1 MHYLI
6 LATDYDGTLA
16 KDGKVSEGTLDALKR
31 LQKSGRKLILVTGRQ
46 LEDILLVFPEVNLF
60 DCVVAENGAVIYFP
74 ATREELLLGNLPPE
88 KFVQTLRSRNIT
100 PLSVGKVIV
109 ATWEPNEAEVLNT
122 IRELGLDLQVIFN
135 KGAVMVLPAGV
146 NKASGL
152 SAALDKMGL
161 SVRNTVA
168 VGDAENDLSFL
179 KLCELSVAVANALPS
194 VKGEVDW
201 VTEEVRGDG
210 VIELIERLLTLDLTE
225 DLRESSILPDRHR
238 IVLGKLDGDR
248 EAYIQPLNRNILL
261 AGISGGGKS
270 TLATGLIERFIDKG
284 YQVCIIDPEGDYQN
298 FEKSVILG
306 NAQQIPSSVEVL
318 TALSKPEQNLIVN
331 LMGVKIDD
339 RPLYLAQL
347 LPTLLE
353 MRVRTGRPHW
363 IVIDEVHHMFP
374 TTWDAAVTLPQS
386 VNGIL
391 MVTVH
396 PEHLATSALALIDT
410 LIAVKSPM
418 QTFTNFCNAIGHQMP
433 KVPLPLEL
441 ASGQGVAWFIK
452 TEDQPF
458 QFEVI
463 CPLQERQRHM
473 RTYAEGNLGSD
484 RCFFFRGEDNQLN
497 LKAQNLIMFIQL
509 AAGVDDRTWLHH
521 LHLHDYSN
529 WLQNSIKDES
539 LAKEVSEIET
549 TIDLSPADSR
559 DRIKLAI
566 EKRYTIPA

>member
-16 KDGKVSEGTLDALKR
+16 KDGKVSEATLDALKR

-74 ATREELLLGNLPPE
+74 ATREELLLGDLPPE
-88 KFVQTLRSRNIT
+88 KFVQTLRSRNID

-109 ATWEPNEAEVLNT
+109 ATWEPNEAEVLNA

-210 VIELIERLLTLDLTE
+210 VIELIEKLLTLDLTE
-225 DLRESSILPDRHR
+225 DLRESPILPDRHR

-248 EAYIQPLNRNILL
+248 EAYVQPLNRNILL

-298 FEKSVILG
+298 FEQSVTLG
-306 NAQQIPSSVEVL
+306 NAELIPSSAEVL
-318 TALSKPEQNLIVN
+318 TALSKPEQNLIIN

-339 RPLYLAQL
+339 RPSYLAQL
-347 LPTLLE
+347 LPSLLE

-363 IVIDEVHHMFP
+363 IVIDEVHHMFHAD
-374 TTWDAAVTLPQS
+374 WNAAVTLPQS
-386 VNGIL
+386 VSSIL
-391 MVTVH
+391 MITVH
-396 PEHLATSALALIDT
+396 PEHVATSALSLVDT
-410 LIAVKSPM
+410 IIAVKSPS
-418 QTFTNFCNAIGHQMP
+418 QTITDFCKAVGHQ
-433 KVPLPLEL
+433 LPNESLSSEIV
-441 ASGQGVAWFIK
+441 AGEGVAWFLNN
-452 TEDQPF
+452 EEQPF
-458 QFEVI
+458 QFQVI
-463 CPLQERQRHM
+463 PPRQERQRHM

-497 LKAQNLIMFIQL
+497 LKAQNLNMFIQL

-521 LHLHDYSN
+521 LRLQDYSN
-529 WLQNSIKDES
+529 WLQNSIKDET
-539 LAKEVSEIET
+539 LAGEVSEIEKT
-549 TIDLSPADSR
+549 TDLSPADSR
-559 DRIKLAI
+559 DRIKSAI
-566 EKRYTIPA
+566 EKRYTLPA

>member
-16 KDGKVSEGTLDALKR
+16 ENGKVSEATLDALKR
-31 LQKSGRKLILVTGRQ
+31 LQKAGRKLILVTGRQ
-46 LEDILLVFPEVNLF
+46 LEDICDVFPEVDLF

-74 ATREELLLGNLPPE
+74 TTREELLLGSLPPE
-88 KFVQTLRSRNIT
+88 EFIRALRSRNIE

-109 ATWEPNEAEVLNT
+109 ATWEPNETEVLTT

-135 KGAVMVLPAGV
+135 KGAVMILPAGV
-146 NKASGL
+146 NKAAGL
-152 SAALDKMGL
+152 SEALSKMGL
-161 SVRNTVA
+161 SARNTVA
-168 VGDAENDLSFL
+168 VGDAENDLAFL
-179 KLCELSVAVANALPS
+179 KLCEFSVAVSNALPS
-194 VKGEVDW
+194 VKSEVDW
-201 VTEEVRGDG
+201 VTQASRGDG
-210 VIELIERLLTLDLTE
+210 VVELIERLLTLDLTE
-225 DLRESSILPDRHR
+225 DLRESPILPDRHQ
-238 IVLGKLDGDR
+238 ILLGKLKADQDV
-248 EAYIQPLNRNILL
+248 YIQPLNRNILL

-284 YQVCIIDPEGDYQN
+284 YQVCILDPEGDYQT
-298 FEKSVILG
+298 FEQTVVLG
-306 NAQQIPSSVEVL
+306 NAQQIPTSAEVL
-318 TALSKPEQNLIVN
+318 TALSNPEQNLIVN

-339 RPLYLAQL
+339 RPLFLAQL
-347 LPTLLE
+347 LPSLLE

-391 MVTVH
+391 MITVH
-396 PEHLATSALALIDT
+396 PEHVATSALSLVDT

-418 QTFTNFCNAIGHQMP
+418 QTFTDFCNAIEHQLSIA
-433 KVPLPLEL
+433 PLPTEL
-441 ASGQGVAWFIK
+441 ASGSGVAWLLNTK
-452 TEDQPF
+452 EQPF
-458 QFEVI
+458 EFEVI
-463 CPLQERQRHM
+463 LPLQERQRHM
-473 RTYAEGNLGSD
+473 RTYAEGNLGND

-497 LKAQNLIMFIQL
+497 LKAQNLNMFIQL

-549 TIDLSPADSR
+549 TDLSPTDSR

-566 EKRYTIPA
+566 EKRYTLPA

>member
-16 KDGKVSEGTLDALKR
+16 QDGKVSETTLVALKK

-46 LEDILLVFPEVNLF
+46 LEDILRVFPEVNLF

-74 ATREELLLGNLPPE
+74 ATREELLLGSLPPE
-88 KFVQTLRSRNIT
+88 KFLQTLRSHNIN
-100 PLSVGKVIV
+100 PLSIGKVIV
-109 ATWEPNEAEVLNT
+109 ATWEPNETEVLTT

-146 NKASGL
+146 NKATGL
-152 SAALDKMGL
+152 REALDKMGL

-194 VKGEVDW
+194 VKSEVDW
-201 VTEEVRGDG
+201 VTQASRGEG
-210 VIELIERLLTLDLTE
+210 VVELIERLLTLDLTE

-238 IVLGKLDGDR
+238 ILLGKLDGDR
-248 EAYIQPLNRNILL
+248 DVYIQPLNRNILL

-284 YQVCIIDPEGDYQN
+284 YQVCIIDPEGDYQE
-298 FEKSVILG
+298 FEQSVILG
-306 NAQQIPSSVEVL
+306 NAQQIPNSAEVL

-347 LPTLLE
+347 LPSLLE

-363 IVIDEVHHMFP
+363 IIIDEVHHMFHAD
-374 TTWDAAVTLPQS
+374 WNAAVTLPQS
-386 VNGIL
+386 VSGTL
-391 MVTVH
+391 MITVH
-396 PEHLATSALALIDT
+396 PEHVATSALSLVDT
-410 LIAVKSPM
+410 IIAVKSPS
-418 QTFTNFCNAIGHQMP
+418 QTITDFCKAVGHQ
-433 KVPLPLEL
+433 LPTDSL
-441 ASGQGVAWFIK
+441 ASEILAGEGVAWFLK
-452 TEDQPF
+452 NEDQPF
-458 QFEVI
+458 QFQVI
-463 CPLQERQRHM
+463 PPRQERQRHM
-473 RTYAEGNLGSD
+473 RTYAEGNLGND

-521 LHLHDYSN
+521 LHLQDYSN

-549 TIDLSPADSR
+549 TTDLSPIDSR
-559 DRIKLAI
+559 ARIKSAI
-566 EKRYTIPA
+566 EKRYTLPA

>member
-16 KDGKVSEGTLDALKR
+16 KNGKVSESTLDALNR

-46 LEDILLVFPEVNLF
+46 LEDLYQAFPETSLF

-74 ATREELLLGNLPPE
+74 TTREELLLGSLPPE
-88 KFVQTLRSRNIT
+88 RFVQALRSRNIA

-109 ATWEPNEAEVLNT
+109 ATWEPNETEVLT
-122 IRELGLDLQVIFN
+122 VIRELGLDLQVIFN

-161 SVRNTVA
+161 SVHNTVA

-194 VKGEVDW
+194 VKSEVDW
-201 VTEEVRGDG
+201 ITEAARGDG

-225 DLRESSILPDRHR
+225 DLRESSILPDRHH
-238 IVLGKLDGDR
+238 IVLGNLEGDR
-248 EAYIQPLNRNILL
+248 EAYIQPLNCNILL

-298 FEKSVILG
+298 FEQSVILG

-318 TALSKPEQNLIVN
+318 TALSKPKQNLIIN

-347 LPTLLE
+347 LPSLLE

-374 TTWDAAVTLPQS
+374 SSWDAAVTLPQS

-396 PEHLATSALALIDT
+396 PEHVATSALALIDT

-418 QTFTNFCNAIGHQMP
+418 QTFTNFCNTIGHHMP
-433 KVPLPLEL
+433 KDLLPLEL
-441 ASGQGVAWFIK
+441 ASGQGIAWFIK

-458 QFEVI
+458 QFQVI
-463 CPLQERQRHM
+463 RPLQERQRH
-473 RTYAEGNLGSD
+473 RRNYAEGNLGSD
-484 RCFFFRGEDNQLN
+484 RCFFFRGENDQLN

-521 LHLHDYSN
+521 LHLQDYSN
-529 WLQNSIKDES
+529 WLQNSIKDET
-539 LAKEVSEIET
+539 LAKEVNEIEK

-559 DRIKLAI
+559 DRIKSAI
-566 EKRYTIPA
+566 EKRYTLPA

>member
-16 KDGKVSEGTLDALKR
+16 KDGKVLEPTLDALKR
-31 LQKSGRKLILVTGRQ
+31 LQKSGRRLILVTGRQ
-46 LEDILLVFPEVNLF
+46 LEDLCQAFPETSIF

-74 ATREELLLGNLPPE
+74 ATREELLLGSLPPE
-88 KFVQTLRSRNIT
+88 KFVNALRSRNIT

-122 IRELGLDLQVIFN
+122 TRELGLDLQVIFN

-194 VKGEVDW
+194 VKSEVDW
-201 VTEEVRGDG
+201 ITEEARGDG
-210 VIELIERLLTLDLTE
+210 VIELIEKLLTLDLTE

-248 EAYIQPLNRNILL
+248 EAYIQPLNHNILL

-306 NAQQIPSSVEVL
+306 NAQQVPSSTEVL

-347 LPTLLE
+347 LPSLLE

-374 TTWDAAVTLPQS
+374 SAWDATVTLPQS

-418 QTFTNFCNAIGHQMP
+418 QTFTNFCNTVGHQMP
-433 KVPLPLEL
+433 KEPLPLEL
-441 ASGQGVAWFIK
+441 PSGQGIAWFIK
-452 TEDQPF
+452 SEDRPF
-458 QFEVI
+458 QFEAI
-463 CPLQERQRHM
+463 CPLQDRQRHM

-484 RCFFFRGEDNQLN
+484 RCFFFRGENDQLN
-497 LKAQNLIMFIQL
+497 LKAQNLNMFIQL

-521 LHLHDYSN
+521 LHRQDYSN
-529 WLQNSIKDES
+529 WIQNSIKDET
-539 LAKEVSEIET
+539 LAGEVSEIEKST
-549 TIDLSPADSR
+549 DLSPTDSR
-559 DRIKLAI
+559 DRIKIAI
-566 EKRYTIPA
+566 EKRYTLPA

>member
-16 KDGKVSEGTLDALKR
+16 KNGKVSESTLDALNR

-46 LEDILLVFPEVNLF
+46 LEDLCQAFPEANLF

-74 ATREELLLGNLPPE
+74 STREELLLGDLPTE
-88 KFVQTLRSRNIT
+88 KFVNALRSRNID

-109 ATWEPNEAEVLNT
+109 ATWEPNETEVLNT

-168 VGDAENDLSFL
+168 IGDAENDLSFL

-194 VKGEVDW
+194 VQGEVDW
-201 VTEEVRGDG
+201 ITKEARGDG

-238 IVLGKLDGDR
+238 IVLGKLEGDR
-248 EAYIQPLNRNILL
+248 EAYIQPLNGNILL

-270 TLATGLIERFIDKG
+270 TLATRLIERFIEKG

-298 FEKSVILG
+298 FEQSMILG
-306 NAQQIPSSVEVL
+306 NAEQIPSSVEVL

-331 LMGVKIDD
+331 LMGVSIDD

-347 LPTLLE
+347 LPSLLE

-363 IVIDEVHHMFP
+363 IVIDEVHHMFHSD
-374 TTWDAAVTLPQS
+374 WNAAVTLPQS
-386 VNGIL
+386 VSGIL
-391 MVTVH
+391 MITVH
-396 PEHLATSALALIDT
+396 PERMATSALSLVDT
-410 LIAVKSPM
+410 IIAVKSPSE
-418 QTFTNFCNAIGHQMP
+418 TITDFCKAVGHRLP
-433 KVPLPLEL
+433 KDSL
-441 ASGQGVAWFIK
+441 ASEIVAAEGVAWFLK
-452 TEDQPF
+452 NEDQPF
-458 QFEVI
+458 QFQVI
-463 CPLQERQRHM
+463 PPRQERQRHM

-484 RCFFFRGEDNQLN
+484 RCFFFRGENDQLN

-509 AAGVDDRTWLHH
+509 ATGVDDRTWLHH
-521 LHLHDYSN
+521 LHLQDYSN
-529 WLQNSIKDES
+529 WLQNSIKDET
-539 LAKEVSEIET
+539 LAKEVSEIEKT
-549 TIDLSPADSR
+549 TDLSPADSR
-559 DRIKLAI
+559 DRIKTAI

>member
-6 LATDYDGTLA
+6 LATDYDGNLA
-16 KDGKVSEGTLDALKR
+16 KDGKVSSATLDALQR

-46 LEDILLVFPEVNLF
+46 LEDLVEVFPETSLF

-74 ATREELLLGNLPPE
+74 ATREELLLGSLPPE
-88 KFVQTLRSRNIT
+88 KFVNALRSRNIE

-109 ATWEPNEAEVLNT
+109 ATWEPNETEVLT
-122 IRELGLDLQVIFN
+122 VIRELGLDLQVIFN

-146 NKASGL
+146 NKALGL
-152 SAALDKMGL
+152 STALDKMGL

-168 VGDAENDLSFL
+168 IGDAENDLSFL

-194 VKGEVDW
+194 VKSEVDW
-201 VTEEVRGDG
+201 ITEEVRGDG
-210 VIELIERLLTLDLTE
+210 VIELIEKLLTLDLTE

-248 EAYIQPLNRNILL
+248 EAFIQPLNRNILL

-270 TLATGLIERFIDKG
+270 TLATGLIERFIDKS
-284 YQVCIIDPEGDYQN
+284 YQVCIIDPEGDYQG
-298 FEKSVILG
+298 FDKTVILG
-306 NAQQIPSSVEVL
+306 NAQQIPTSAEVL
-318 TALSKPEQNLIVN
+318 TVLSKPEQNLIVN

-339 RPLYLAQL
+339 RPLFLAQL
-347 LPTLLE
+347 LPSLLE

-374 TTWDAAVTLPQS
+374 SSWDAAVTLPQS

-396 PEHLATSALALIDT
+396 PEHVATSALSLIDT
-410 LIAVKSPM
+410 VIAVKSPM
-418 QTFTNFCNAIGHQMP
+418 KTFTDFCNTIGHQLP
-433 KVPLPLEL
+433 NEPLPSEL
-441 ASGQGVAWFIK
+441 ASGSAVGWFIK
-452 TEDQPF
+452 TKDQPF
-458 QFEVI
+458 QFQVI
-463 CPLQERQRHM
+463 LPLQERQRHM
-473 RTYAEGNLGSD
+473 RNYAEGNLGND

-521 LHLHDYSN
+521 LHLQDYSK
-529 WLQNSIKDES
+529 WLQNSIKDKS
-539 LAKEVSEIET
+539 LAAEVSEIET
-549 TIDLSPADSR
+549 DPDLSPADSR
-559 DRIKLAI
+559 DRIKTAI
-566 EKRYTIPA
+566 EKRYTLPA

>member
-194 VKGEVDW
+194 VKNEVDW

-210 VIELIERLLTLDLTE
+210 VIELIEKLLTLDLTE

-529 WLQNSIKDES
+529 WLQNSIKDET
-539 LAKEVSEIET
+539 LAGEVSEIEKT
-549 TIDLSPADSR
+549 TDLSPADSR
-559 DRIKLAI
+559 DRIKTAI

>member
-16 KDGKVSEGTLDALKR
+16 KDGKVSEETLDSLKR

-46 LEDILLVFPEVNLF
+46 LEDLIEAFPEVNLF

-74 ATREELLLGNLPPE
+74 ATREELLLGSLPPE
-88 KFVQTLRSRNIT
+88 KFVQALRSRKID

-109 ATWEPNEAEVLNT
+109 ATWEPNETEVLT
-122 IRELGLDLQVIFN
+122 AIRELGLDLQVIFN

-146 NKASGL
+146 NKATGL
-152 SAALDKMGL
+152 RAALDKMGL

-168 VGDAENDLSFL
+168 VGDAENDLAFL
-179 KLCELSVAVANALPS
+179 KLCEFSVAVANALPS
-194 VKGEVDW
+194 VKSEVDW
-201 VTEEVRGDG
+201 VTEKNRGDG

-238 IVLGKLDGDR
+238 IVLGNLEGDR
-248 EAYIQPLNRNILL
+248 DVYIQPLNRNILL

-284 YQVCIIDPEGDYQN
+284 YQVCIIDPEGDYQS
-298 FEKSVILG
+298 FEGTVVLG
-306 NAQQIPSSVEVL
+306 NAQQIPSSAEVL
-318 TALSKPEQNLIVN
+318 AVLSKPEQNLIVN
-331 LMGVKIDD
+331 LMGVKVDD
-339 RPLYLAQL
+339 RPLFLAQL
-347 LPTLLE
+347 LPSLLE

-374 TTWDAAVTLPQS
+374 SSWDAAVTLPQS

-396 PEHLATSALALIDT
+396 PEHVATSALSLIDT

-418 QTFTNFCNAIGHQMP
+418 QTFTDFCNTIGHQLP
-433 KVPLPLEL
+433 SAPLPLEL
-441 ASGQGVAWFIK
+441 ASGSAVAWFIK
-452 TEDQPF
+452 TEEQPF

-463 CPLQERQRHM
+463 LPLQERQRHM
-473 RTYAEGNLGSD
+473 RNYAEGNLGDD
-484 RCFFFRGEDNQLN
+484 RCFFFRGENDQLN
-497 LKAQNLIMFIQL
+497 LKAQNLIMFMQL

-521 LHLHDYSN
+521 LHLQDYSK
-529 WLQNSIKDES
+529 WLQNSIKDKA
-539 LAKEVSEIET
+539 LAAEVSEIET
-549 TIDLSPADSR
+549 NRDLSPLDSR
-559 DRIKLAI
+559 DRIKSAI
-566 EKRYTIPA
+566 EKRYTLPA